1 MAKMTLTGEKQ
12 LKEMG
17 TFILNSMQLA
27 AVLKPL
33 DGSSGEEK
41 RTCSK
46 GALQARTMKEGHMEV
61 GGSPVRDSQDSRA
74 ILTRDS

>member
-1 MAKMTLTGEKQ
+1 
-12 LKEMG
+12 
-17 TFILNSMQLA
+17 MQLA

-46 GALQARTMKEGHMEV
+46 GALQARTVKEGHMEV

-74 ILTRDS
+74 ILTGDS